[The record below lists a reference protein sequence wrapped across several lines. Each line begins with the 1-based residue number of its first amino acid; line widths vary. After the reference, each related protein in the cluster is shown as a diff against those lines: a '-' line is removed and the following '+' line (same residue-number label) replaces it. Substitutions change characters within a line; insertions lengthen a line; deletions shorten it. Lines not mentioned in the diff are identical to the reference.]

1 MSIDSIQTNDDD
13 FDRDEFAVSRE
24 NDLGLRRKPAK
35 KRPSFVD
42 VPGFRFDYKNAQQ
55 LKLFLSDRGKILPRR
70 MTGLNAKQQRE
81 VTKAIRRARQLAL
94 LPYTSV
100 DS

>member
-1 MSIDSIQTNDDD
+1 MSIDSNQTMDDD

-24 NDLGLRRKPAK
+24 NDLGLRRKPTK

-42 VPGFRFDYKNAQQ
+42 VPGFHFDYKNAQQ

-81 VTKAIRRARQLAL
+81 VTKAIRRARQLAM

-100 DS
+100 D